1 MIDCYYKK
9 KMLLSFIVG
18 GINGMFMEFIRN
30 SPNSYT
36 TLFNK
41 TLGLYWFTNIAED
54 PENV

>member
-1 MIDCYYKK
+1 MIDCSYKK

-41 TLGLYWFTNIAED
+41 TLELYWFTNIAED